1 MAATWKPLGHG
12 SPSLEARHPFMYAV
26 GATSL
31 EECQLACEQHSS
43 MCDLIVFRPPR
54 LADAGDDAG
63 TLLQNTHTTL
73 TLTVRSELG
82 TYLTLTLTLTP
93 RLNSPHLT
101 LSLILTR
108 TRTLNP
114 KP

>member
-63 TLLQNTHTTL
+63 TLLKKKHNPNANGSQRT
-73 TLTVRSELG
+73 G
-82 TYLTLTLTLTP
+82 
-93 RLNSPHLT
+93 HLP
-101 LSLILTR
+101 
-108 TRTLNP
+108 NP
-114 KP
+114 NVNPNWP